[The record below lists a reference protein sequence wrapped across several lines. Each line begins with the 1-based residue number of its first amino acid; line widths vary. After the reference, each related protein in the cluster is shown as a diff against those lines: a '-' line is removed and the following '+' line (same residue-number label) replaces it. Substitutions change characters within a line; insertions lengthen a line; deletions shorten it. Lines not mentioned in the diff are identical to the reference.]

1 MNLHRLPLH
10 VLKLHQSTCAQR
22 CAVLRQRIQQTQADI
37 EELRQRYA
45 VLTRVGAD
53 LRIAIDH
60 AVASSWNSHLQERW
74 RDAADRRV
82 ASAAAE
88 AELEQLIALMVEERQ
103 RYVSKIADLEAVL
116 ESDRRLRRFPGSG

>member
-1 MNLHRLPLH
+1 MDLLGLPLH
-10 VLKLHQSTCAQR
+10 VLQQHQSTCSQR
-22 CAVLRQRIQQTQADI
+22 CAALRQRIQQTQTEIND
-37 EELRQRYA
+37 LRQRYE
-45 VLTRVGAD
+45 VLTRIGAD

-88 AELEQLIALMVEERQ
+88 AELVRLIALLVEERQ
-103 RYVSKIADLEAVL
+103 RYLCKIADLEAVL
-116 ESDRRLRRFPGSG
+116 ESDRRLRRIPGSG